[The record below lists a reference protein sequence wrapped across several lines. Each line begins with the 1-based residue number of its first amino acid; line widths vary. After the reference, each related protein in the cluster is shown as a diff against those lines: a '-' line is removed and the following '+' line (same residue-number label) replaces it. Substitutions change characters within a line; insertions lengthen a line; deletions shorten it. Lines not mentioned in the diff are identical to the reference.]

1 MLDTTAFETG
11 HGHITGMLNL
21 HVGKAFIFP
30 LNSAAICFDLDL
42 AFFIFQLLLTMKYC
56 TEVLME
62 RNTPEF
68 PCYNVFPI

>member
-1 MLDTTAFETG
+1 MLDTTVFETENG
-11 HGHITGMLNL
+11 QITGMLNL

-30 LNSAAICFDLDL
+30 LNSAALCFDLDL

-56 TEVLME
+56 VQVLME

-68 PCYNVFPI
+68 PHYNVFPV